1 MPHNIKMLQAEIPDE
16 ELSVP
21 VMLEM
26 LERMRSEMERD
37 VVLQDL
43 APALADVI
51 RRLLERRELAR
62 QAALEEFGGSLS
74 DVH

>member
-1 MPHNIKMLQAEIPDE
+1 MLQAEIPDE